1 MRTSSYNIIVK
12 VDDDAGRYAL
22 LNSYTHAFDIVNQN
36 VYRYLK
42 NEGSDCDI
50 SDETKK
56 KLVKR
61 GYITSLSKEDEREL
75 VKRLLDKI
83 YDEVRLKNFG
93 FHFIISYDCNLRC
106 VYCYEDPILNG
117 CACLPKCRISKE
129 QVDKAYEI
137 IVEKDKNRQGK
148 KSISLYGGEPFLAS
162 NREMVEYIVEKGKN
176 LGYTFSVTS
185 NGYDLDKYF
194 DLLEANSKIFS
205 FQITIDGVEDIQNF
219 RKPHFE
225 NKDSFAKITSNVD
238 SLLKMG
244 ISVVIRINTDAYSM
258 ERVDELL
265 NFFSTKGWGKYKNF
279 KSYCALLRSN
289 IPIKNSDGVSFQ
301 ETFTQCSF
309 YKRFS
314 EKQLKERSLNK
325 MTCQDYKVKTVL
337 KNLLVGKH
345 VFHKSC
351 FCGAQTGC
359 LIFDPLGDVYS
370 CWDVVGDR
378 RYRVGH
384 YIPEF
389 CLEDGLADKWFNSR
403 ISNHNCAKCKYVFFC
418 GGGCLAGT
426 YREKGEAHPGN
437 CNHYP
442 QLFNYELQQLYD
454 EEIKSNL
461 NG

>member
-1 MRTSSYNIIVK
+1 MRASSYNIIVK
-12 VDDDAGRYAL
+12 VDDNAGRYAL
-22 LNSYTHAFDIVNQN
+22 LNSYTQAFDIVNQD
-36 VYRYLK
+36 VYHYLK
-42 NEGSDCDI
+42 SGDEYCNI
-50 SDETKK
+50 SEETKE

-61 GYITSLSKEDEREL
+61 GYLTSLTQEEEHEL
-75 VKRLLDKI
+75 VKRLLDRI

-106 VYCYEDPILNG
+106 VYCYEDPVLNG
-117 CACLPKCRISKE
+117 CACLSKCRITKE

-137 IVEKDKNRQGK
+137 IVEKDKGNQGK
-148 KSISLYGGEPFLAS
+148 KSIALYGGEPFLAS
-162 NREMVEYIVEKGKN
+162 NREMIEYIVEKGKE
-176 LGYTFSVTS
+176 LGYTFSATS
-185 NGYDLDKYF
+185 NGYDLDKYLDF
-194 DLLEANSKIFS
+194 LEANSKIFS
-205 FQITIDGVEDIQNF
+205 FQITIDGVEDIQNS
-219 RKPHFE
+219 RKPHFK

-265 NFFSTKGWGKYKNF
+265 DFFKEKEWDKYKNF

-289 IPIKNSDGVSFQ
+289 IPIKNSNGTSFQ

-314 EKQLKERSLNK
+314 EKRLEEKSLNK
-325 MTCQDYKVKTVL
+325 MTCQDYKVRTIL
-337 KNLLVGKH
+337 KSLLTGRSVP
-345 VFHKSC
+345 HKSN

-378 RYRVGH
+378 KYRVGR
-384 YIPEF
+384 YIPEL

-403 ISNHNCAKCKYVFFC
+403 ISNHGCAKCKYVFFC

-426 YREKGEAHPGN
+426 YREKGEIYPGN

-442 QLFNYELQQLYD
+442 QLFNYELQQVYN
-454 EEIKSNL
+454 EEIKNNL
-461 NG
+461 DE